1 MIHDLFKIGIYA
13 EQLPLN
19 NEELKKYC
27 FDIKQK
33 QDGVSISNR
42 GGFHS
47 ENLDKNDE
55 NIKELMEEISSHA
68 NLYSEK
74 IAYGEVGFS
83 NIWCNINSYK
93 DFKSIALP
101 SSFKSIGGL
110 LC

>member
-19 NEELKKYC
+19 NEELRKYC

-33 QDGVSISNR
+33 QDGVKISNR

-47 ENLDKNDE
+47 ENLNKNDA
-55 NIKELMEEISSHA
+55 NIKETYGGQISSHA

-74 IAYGEVGFS
+74 
-83 NIWCNINSYK
+83 NC
-93 DFKSIALP
+93 LR
-101 SSFKSIGGL
+101 
-110 LC
+110 